1 MRKFAQPQG
10 ITFTIPSFGAPGT
23 EIKAFQGY
31 LLLIVGDT
39 LAVADL
45 IGFKKS
51 FSRRAY
57 HCVGNAIAKVCVL
70 LCACGH
76 LGLCCATLSH
86 MSTEHTFVL
95 LDRKPNQA
103 TQRFPIAHTS

>member
-57 HCVGNAIAKVCVL
+57 SLCWQCYCKGVRAFVCVWPSRAV
-70 LCACGH
+70 LCDLVTH
-76 LGLCCATLSH
+76 
-86 MSTEHTFVL
+86 V
-95 LDRKPNQA
+95 DR
-103 TQRFPIAHTS
+103 AHICTA